1 MKVFLVDD
9 EVVIREGIRE
19 SFPWEDTSYT
29 LVGEAPDGEMALP
42 MIRDTNP
49 DIVITDIKM
58 PFMDGI
64 DLCKVL
70 RTQMPWIGI
79 IILSGYDEFEY
90 ARQCLQLGVREYLLK
105 PIDAEDLRK
114 ALDKVG
120 TQLQEEKKQREHA
133 ESLRARMNASAG
145 GGMTGA
151 NGSAGGG
158 TDARF
163 LKEKLIGS
171 LFSDEAMEEDA
182 KNALKQLQAMGSPA
196 SAAFYV
202 VIDTAFSPVEKGQE
216 AAATLAE
223 GSGGIV
229 HTSGSRTGTRLLTL
243 GDTARDVEE
252 RAYAF
257 ASSLATELERSG
269 CSKIRIGIG
278 EIVEKPEEILGSFKK
293 ARHIRH
299 ILEERPEEGA
309 LILGVREM
317 GDSAGDAGTP
327 SVINEAKVYMSQ
339 RFSDPNLMLQ
349 DVAKAVNMS
358 NSRFSTVFS
367 QQSGHTFT
375 EYLIFL
381 RLSKAKE
388 LLRTT
393 DMKASQIAHETGYN
407 DAHYFSYIF
416 KKNTGMTPSEYRQKN
431 HNQPE

>member
-1 MKVFLVDD
+1 
-9 EVVIREGIRE
+9 
-19 SFPWEDTSYT
+19 
-29 LVGEAPDGEMALP
+29 

-64 DLCKVL
+64 DMCKIL

-90 ARQCLQLGVREYLLK
+90 ARQCLQIGVREYLLK
-105 PIDAEDLRK
+105 PIDSHDLRK

-133 ESLRARMNASAG
+133 ESLRARMNVS
-145 GGMTGA
+145 
-151 NGSAGGG
+151 

-182 KNALKQLQAMGSPA
+182 QNALKQLHAMGSPINA
-196 SAAFYV
+196 SFYV
-202 VIDTAFSPVEKGQE
+202 VIDSAFSPIEKGQE
-216 AAATLAE
+216 AAAVLEE

-243 GDTARDVEE
+243 GDSARDAEE

-257 ASSLATELERSG
+257 ASSLATELERTG
-269 CSKIRIGIG
+269 CERIRIGIG
-278 EIVEKPEEILGSFKK
+278 EIVDKPEEILTSFKT

-299 ILEERPEEGA
+299 ILEERSDDAP

-317 GDSAGDAGTP
+317 GDSVGDSGTP
-327 SVINEAKVYMSQ
+327 SVISDAKVYMSQ
-339 RFSDPNLMLQ
+339 HFSDPNLMLQ

-367 QQSGHTFT
+367 QQSGQTFT
-375 EYLIFL
+375 EYLIYL
-381 RLSKAKE
+381 RLNRAKE

-393 DMKASQIAHETGYN
+393 DMKTSQIAHETGYN

-416 KKNTGMTPSEYRQKN
+416 KKNTGITPSEYRQN
-431 HNQPE
+431 NR

>member
-19 SFPWEDTSYT
+19 SFPWDDTPYT

-64 DLCKVL
+64 ELCRIL
-70 RTQMPWIGI
+70 RVQMPWIGI
-79 IILSGYDEFEY
+79 VILSGYDEFEY
-90 ARQCLQLGVREYLLK
+90 ARQCIQLGVREYLLK

-114 ALDKVG
+114 ALDKVSL
-120 TQLQEEKKQREHA
+120 QLQEEKKQREHV
-133 ESLRARMNASAG
+133 ESLRARMNNS
-145 GGMTGA
+145 
-151 NGSAGGG
+151 N
-158 TDARF
+158 TDGRF

-182 KNALKQLQAMGSPA
+182 QNALKQLHAMGSSLTA
-196 SAAFYV
+196 SHYV
-202 VIDTAFSPVEKGQE
+202 VTDAAFSPVEKGQE

-229 HTSGSRTGTRLLTL
+229 HASGSRTGTRLLTL
-243 GDTARDVEE
+243 GESARDAEE

-257 ASSLATELERSG
+257 ASSLATELERAG
-269 CSKIRIGIG
+269 CEKIKIGIG
-278 EIVEKPEEILGSFKK
+278 EIVEKPADILRSFKT

-299 ILEERPEEGA
+299 ILEERPDAEA

-327 SVINEAKVYMSQ
+327 SVINDAKVYMAQ
-339 RFSDPNLMLQ
+339 HFSDPNLMLQ

-367 QQSGHTFT
+367 QQSGQTFT
-375 EYLIFL
+375 EYLIYL
-381 RLSKAKE
+381 RLNKAKE

-393 DMKASQIAHETGYN
+393 DMKTSQIAHETGYN

-416 KKNTGMTPSEYRQKN
+416 KKNTGMTPSEFRAN
-431 HNQPE
+431 

>member
-19 SFPWEDTSYT
+19 SFPWEDTPYT
-29 LVGEAPDGEMALP
+29 LVGEAPDGEMAQP

-64 DLCKVL
+64 ELCRML

-79 IILSGYDEFEY
+79 VILSGYDEFEY
-90 ARQCLQLGVREYLLK
+90 ARQCIQLGVREYLLK

-114 ALDKVG
+114 ALDKVSL
-120 TQLQEEKKQREHA
+120 QLQEEKKQREHV
-133 ESLRARMNASAG
+133 ESLRARMNNS
-145 GGMTGA
+145 
-151 NGSAGGG
+151 N
-158 TDARF
+158 TDGRF

-182 KNALKQLQAMGSPA
+182 QNALKQLHAMGSPLTA
-196 SAAFYV
+196 SHYV
-202 VIDTAFSPVEKGQE
+202 VIDAAFSPVEKGQE

-223 GSGGIV
+223 GSGGVV
-229 HTSGSRTGTRLLTL
+229 HASGSRTGTRLLTL
-243 GDTARDVEE
+243 GESARDAEE

-257 ASSLATELERSG
+257 ASSLATELERAG
-269 CSKIRIGIG
+269 CEKIKIGIG
-278 EIVEKPEEILGSFKK
+278 EIVEKPAEILRSFKT

-299 ILEERPEEGA
+299 ILEERPEAEA

-327 SVINEAKVYMSQ
+327 SVINDAKVYMAQ
-339 RFSDPNLMLQ
+339 HFSDPNLMLQ
-349 DVAKAVNMS
+349 DVARAVNMS

-367 QQSGHTFT
+367 QQSGQTFT
-375 EYLIFL
+375 EYLIYL
-381 RLSKAKE
+381 RLNKAKE

-393 DMKASQIAHETGYN
+393 EMKTSQIAHETGYN

-416 KKNTGMTPSEYRQKN
+416 KKNTGMTPSEFRAN
-431 HNQPE
+431 

>member
-19 SFPWEDTSYT
+19 SFPWEDTPYT

-49 DIVITDIKM
+49 DIVITDIRM

-64 DLCKVL
+64 ELCRVL

-90 ARQCLQLGVREYLLK
+90 ARQCIQLGVREYLLK
-105 PIDAEDLRK
+105 PVDAEDLRK
-114 ALDKVG
+114 VLDKVG
-120 TQLQEEKKQREHA
+120 TQLTEEKKQREHA
-133 ESLRARMNASAG
+133 ESLRARMNS
-145 GGMTGA
+145 
-151 NGSAGGG
+151 N
-158 TDARF
+158 TDGRF

-182 KNALKQLQAMGSPA
+182 QNALKQLQAMGSPLNA
-196 SAAFYV
+196 SYYT
-202 VIDTAFSPVEKGQE
+202 VIDAAFSPVEKGQE
-216 AAATLAE
+216 AVSVLAE
-223 GSGGIV
+223 GSGGVV

-243 GDTARDVEE
+243 GDSARDVEE
-252 RAYAF
+252 KAYAF
-257 ASSLATELERSG
+257 ASSLVMELERAE
-269 CSKIRIGIG
+269 CSKIRVGIG
-278 EIVEKPEEILGSFKK
+278 EIAEKPADILQSFKT

-299 ILEERPEEGA
+299 ILEERPDENA

-317 GDSAGDAGTP
+317 GGSAGDAGMH

-339 RFSDPNLMLQ
+339 HYCDTSLMLQ

-367 QQSGHTFT
+367 QQSGQTFT
-375 EYLIFL
+375 EYLLYL
-381 RLSKAKE
+381 RLNKAKE

-393 DMKASQIAHETGYN
+393 DMKSSQIAHETGYN

-416 KKNTGMTPSEYRQKN
+416 KKNTGMTPSDYRMQN
-431 HNQPE
+431 QNQPE

>member
-19 SFPWEDTSYT
+19 SFPWDDTPYT
-29 LVGEAPDGEMALP
+29 LVGEAPDGEMAIP

-105 PIDAEDLRK
+105 PIDSEDLRK
-114 ALDKVG
+114 ALDKLRV
-120 TQLQEEKKQREHA
+120 QLEEEKKQREHA
-133 ESLRARMNASAG
+133 ESLRARMSAG
-145 GGMTGA
+145 T
-151 NGSAGGG
+151 AGGVNG
-158 TDARF
+158 NADSRF

-182 KNALKQLQAMGSPA
+182 NNALKQLKAMGNPVLA
-196 SAAFYV
+196 SFYV
-202 VIDTAFSPVEKGQE
+202 VIDAAFSPVEKGQE
-216 AAATLAE
+216 AAGALAE
-223 GSGGIV
+223 GSGGVV
-229 HTSGSRTGTRLLTL
+229 HSSGSRTGTRLLTL
-243 GDTARDVEE
+243 GDTARDAEE

-257 ASSLATELERSG
+257 ASSLVTELERTG
-269 CSKIRIGIG
+269 CEKIRVGIG
-278 EIVEKPEEILGSFKK
+278 EIVEKPAEILHSFKT

-317 GDSAGDAGTP
+317 GDSAGDTP
-327 SVINEAKVYMSQ
+327 SVISDAKVYMSQ
-339 RFSDPNLMLQ
+339 HFCDPNLMLQ
-349 DVAKAVNMS
+349 DVAKTVNMS

-367 QQSGHTFT
+367 QQSGQTFT

-381 RLSKAKE
+381 RLGKAKE

-393 DMKASQIAHETGYN
+393 DMKSSQIAHETGYN

-416 KKNTGMTPSEYRQKN
+416 KKNIGMTPSEYRTKN
-431 HNQPE
+431 QNKPE